1 MGQLTRK
8 LIKSYHLCTTCLSS
22 PTPHTN
28 LWKYMSIW
36 SNSAPIKLSIN
47 NGQTQIRGCD
57 VTKRVVCIP
66 IPKKTSK
73 RRHEAHCSF
82 QPSSMSYAPAEF
94 GGSCTSFWTCKY
106 EIHSSKI
113 NAWSVE
119 SLDFNI
125 SNSAFGGYRKGIS
138 SAPAYFLMNDNSWFA
153 SMLSP
158 CILWAWQYS
167 SPSSMF
173 FSRLQGFAPISLAQ
187 WIPDEGTMTVFLSHA
202 KNTASNIGKFLHN
215 SFTCFLYRKRAS
227 IDFYKNTV

>member
-1 MGQLTRK
+1 MGKRK
-8 LIKSYHLCTTCLSS
+8 SEAVMSQSGSFAS
-22 PTPHTN
+22 PSP
-28 LWKYMSIW
+28 
-36 SNSAPIKLSIN
+36 
-47 NGQTQIRGCD
+47 
-57 VTKRVVCIP
+57 
-66 IPKKTSK
+66 
-73 RRHEAHCSF
+73 RRHLNGGMKPTAVFNHLPCLTLLLNL
-82 QPSSMSYAPAEF
+82 

-106 EIHSSKI
+106 EIRSSKR

-119 SLDFNI
+119 GLDFNI